1 MDWRGWV
8 YSIFTLALFIVF
20 VFIVIRYYGA
30 NKKQNEQAEKPKYRM
45 LDDDDTPKNNRSVLM
60 PFRLKLRSCN

>member
-8 YSIFTLALFIVF
+8 YFIFTVALFIVF
-20 VFIVIRYYGA
+20 VFIIIRYYGA

-45 LDDDDTPKNNRSVLM
+45 LDDDDTPK
-60 PFRLKLRSCN
+60 K